1 MRTCPFPDCY
11 AELPDHLFACARH
24 WHSMPMRLRVRTQEA
39 YEAYQENIIT
49 IEQLRAIQADVMKET
64 KAEPQST
71 LCRSC
76 KARIFFAKTAN
87 GSQMP
92 LDFYPVPD
100 GNVMVNEEG
109 VALVLK
115 KADLF
120 SETVQLPEM
129 PRYKS
134 HFSTCPAAAAYRK
147 AGKKK

>member
-1 MRTCPFPDCY
+1 MRTCPFPECGV
-11 AELPDHLFACARH
+11 LISDHLFACRLH
-24 WHSMPMRLRVRTQEA
+24 WHSMPFRLRVRTQEA
-39 YEAYQENIIT
+39 YEAYMESKIT
-49 IEQLRAIQADVMKET
+49 LDELRVIQADVMREA
-64 KAEPQST
+64 KAAPQST

-92 LDFYPVPD
+92 LDFDPVPD

-120 SETVQLPEM
+120 SEAVQLPEM

-134 HFSTCPAAAAYRK
+134 HFSTCPAAAHYRK